1 MGTKT
6 PDKILADWKLEKITP
21 EQAIGHMLQNI
32 IRLEREIHEL
42 NQKLYELTKRDR
54 TNYTQGK

>member
-1 MGTKT
+1 MGTNT

-42 NQKLYELTKRDR
+42 NQKLYDLTKRQTDLN
-54 TNYTQGK
+54 TK

>member
-6 PDKILADWKLEKITP
+6 PVQLLADWKLEKITA
-21 EQAIGHMLQNI
+21 EQAIGHILQNM

-42 NQKLYELTKRDR
+42 NQKLYELTKRDG